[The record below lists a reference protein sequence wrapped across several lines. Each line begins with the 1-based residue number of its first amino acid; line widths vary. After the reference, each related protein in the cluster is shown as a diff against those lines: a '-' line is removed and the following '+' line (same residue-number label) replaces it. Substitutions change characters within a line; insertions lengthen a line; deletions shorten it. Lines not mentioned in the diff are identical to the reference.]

1 MEEHVTDNAGMG
13 ANGPNDGRGR
23 LIAPIASAQRSEA
36 RFNPSA
42 RLSQRDVSPQSLESM
57 SEEEFWNL
65 VHERAKSISGIPI
78 EREDRSHQYLECS
91 LSCGT
96 FFMPLHA
103 LGEVLPAP
111 RHFALLP
118 NIPGWMLGIMVWRG
132 QAIAVVDLDAY
143 LCDTTSRAGISTSDG
158 ILLVASDVHHADLT
172 VGLFVHLVGMIDNQ
186 VYDKHNIPS
195 SPIIDMPVLLAD
207 VARQIG
213 IAAHHG

>member
-13 ANGPNDGRGR
+13 ANDSNDGRGR
-23 LIAPIASAQRSEA
+23 FIAPSADS
-36 RFNPSA
+36 SA
-42 RLSQRDVSPQSLESM
+42 NLSQRDVSPQSLELM

-65 VHERAKSISGIPI
+65 VHERAKSISGIPV
-78 EREDRSHQYLECS
+78 EREDRSHQYLECR

-96 FFMPLHA
+96 FLMPLHA
-103 LGEVLPAP
+103 LCEVLAAP

-118 NIPGWMLGIMVWRG
+118 NIPGWMLGIMIWRG

-143 LCDTTSRAGISTSDG
+143 LCDTISRAGISPSVGT
-158 ILLVASDVHHADLT
+158 LLVVSDAHHADLT
-172 VGLFVHLVGMIDNQ
+172 VGLFVHLIGMIDNQ

-195 SPIIDMPVLLAD
+195 SPIINMPMLLAD

-213 IAAHHG
+213 IAAHYG

>member
-13 ANGPNDGRGR
+13 TNDSNDGRGR
-23 LIAPIASAQRSEA
+23 LIAPSADS
-36 RFNPSA
+36 SA
-42 RLSQRDVSPQSLESM
+42 NLSRRDVSPQNLELM
-57 SEEEFWNL
+57 SEEEFWSF
-65 VHERAKSISGIPI
+65 VHERAKSISGIPV
-78 EREDRSHQYLECS
+78 EREDRSHQYLECR

-96 FFMPLHA
+96 FLMPLHA
-103 LGEVLPAP
+103 LCEVLAAP

-143 LCDTTSRAGISTSDG
+143 LCDTTSRAGISPSDG
-158 ILLVASDVHHADLT
+158 TLLVASDAHHADLT
-172 VGLFVHLVGMIDNQ
+172 VGLFVHLIGMIDNQ

-195 SPIIDMPVLLAD
+195 SPIIDMSMLLTD

-213 IAAHHG
+213 IAAHYG